1 MGKRKKGSK
10 KYLVMLFLL
19 ALIVGGSCGLYY
31 VDTFYGE
38 GKINTILASLQE
50 RKKEQIGTVEEAM
63 KKIVLVCHQ
72 EGHCLLQKGKS
83 F

>member
-50 RKKEQIGTVEEAM
+50 RKKEPI
-63 KKIVLVCHQ
+63 KIVLLY
-72 EGHCLLQKGKS
+72 LLVVLYFLPKEKN